1 MDRARLAMH
10 ATSRVVRRYR
20 TQCPPFYVPGAI
32 AVGTRSVTC
41 RKSDKSNAPELRRPD
56 WQLRSPSSSR
66 QPRRHIVLPSSLT
79 VSVVTYRP
87 HQPLL
92 ERCLSTLAIAI
103 AAARSDGAIDNVMV
117 ALIDNSEDRDI
128 AQAVIKLGQARFQDP
143 GVRVTYLHG
152 HANVGYG
159 AAHNLVLHG
168 TGADYQLVQNPDVEL
183 ASDALTNAVRWLEA
197 HPEVGAVVPAVV
209 NADGMHEFLCKRYP
223 AVFDLVLRGFAPEF
237 LRTLFRKRLAR
248 YELRDRIY
256 PASDKP
262 VLGIPLLSGSCMLVR
277 RSAIDATGGF
287 DPKFFLYF
295 EDYDWSV
302 RLNKITQTAYLPSMR
317 VMHHGGGAARK
328 GLRHIGSFARSAVRF
343 YNKNG
348 WRWF

>member
-1 MDRARLAMH
+1 
-10 ATSRVVRRYR
+10 
-20 TQCPPFYVPGAI
+20 
-32 AVGTRSVTC
+32 
-41 RKSDKSNAPELRRPD
+41 
-56 WQLRSPSSSR
+56 
-66 QPRRHIVLPSSLT
+66 VLPASLT

-87 HQPLL
+87 DQPLL
-92 ERCLSTLAIAI
+92 DRCLATLARAI
-103 AAARSDGAIDNVMV
+103 AEARADGTIDNVMV
-117 ALIDNSEDRDI
+117 ALIDNSEDREI
-128 AQAVIKLGQARFQDP
+128 AQAVIKLGQAYFQDP
-143 GVRVTYLHG
+143 GVRVSYLHG

-183 ASDALTNAVRWLEA
+183 DSDALTNAVRWLER
-197 HPEVGAVVPAVV
+197 HPNVGAVVPAVV
-209 NADGMHEFLCKRYP
+209 NSDGTHEFLCKRYP

-237 LRTLFRKRLAR
+237 LRALFRNRLAR

-256 PASDKP
+256 PASVAP
-262 VLGIPLLSGSCMLVR
+262 ILGIPLLSGSCMLVR

-287 DPKFFLYF
+287 DPLFFLYF

-302 RLNKITQTAYLPSMR
+302 RLNKVTQTAYLPSMR

-328 GLRHIGSFARSAVRF
+328 GLRHIGWFAKSAVRF

-348 WRWF
+348 WQWF

>member
-1 MDRARLAMH
+1 
-10 ATSRVVRRYR
+10 
-20 TQCPPFYVPGAI
+20 
-32 AVGTRSVTC
+32 
-41 RKSDKSNAPELRRPD
+41 
-56 WQLRSPSSSR
+56 
-66 QPRRHIVLPSSLT
+66 LT

-87 HQPLL
+87 DKPLL
-92 ERCLSTLAIAI
+92 ERCLATLALAI
-103 AAARSDGAIDNVMV
+103 AAARSDETIDNVVV

-128 AQAVIKLGQARFQDP
+128 AQAVIKLGQACFQDTD
-143 GVRVTYLHG
+143 VRVTYLHG

-183 ASDALTNAVRWLEA
+183 AGDALTNAVRWLET
-197 HPEVGAVVPAVV
+197 HPDVGAVAPAVV
-209 NADGMHEFLCKRYP
+209 NSDGTPEFLCKRYP

-237 LRTLFRKRLAR
+237 LRTLFRNRLAR
-248 YELRDRIY
+248 YELRDRID
-256 PASDKP
+256 PASGAP
-262 VLGIPLLSGSCMLVR
+262 ILGIPLLSGSCMLVR

-295 EDYDWSV
+295 EDYDWSM
-302 RLNKITQTAYLPSMR
+302 RLNKVTHTAYLPSMR

-328 GLRHIGSFARSAVRF
+328 GLRHIGWFAKSAVRF

-348 WRWF
+348 WQWF